1 MPSTPKPA
9 PETRSKDL
17 FLRLPI
23 ATTVV
28 GNEPSISK
36 EPFFTPS
43 LLYAFTSLL
52 LHAHFHRPPFTVH
65 CSLSTVFCV
74 PNHIRAKSAHF
85 HRLNRCNER
94 EYPFFICTGTP
105 SFVGVG
111 TLCTTQEL

>member
-43 LLYAFTSLL
+43 LLYSFT
-52 LHAHFHRPPFTVH
+52 RTFTVH
-65 CSLSTVFCV
+65 RSLSTVHCPLSSVFQITFV
-74 PNHIRAKSAHF
+74 QKVHIS
-85 HRLNRCNER
+85 
-94 EYPFFICTGTP
+94 TG
-105 SFVGVG
+105 
-111 TLCTTQEL
+111 